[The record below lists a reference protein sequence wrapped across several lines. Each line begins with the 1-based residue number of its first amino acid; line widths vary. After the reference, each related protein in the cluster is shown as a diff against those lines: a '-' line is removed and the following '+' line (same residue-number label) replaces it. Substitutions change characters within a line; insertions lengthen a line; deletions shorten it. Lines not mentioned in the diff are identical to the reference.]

1 MLTNK
6 HKSSVFRLEVD
17 GWSRPSVIAK
27 WCSSGYGTATE
38 VERRIHE
45 QILPSADLSSLEVYA
60 QVPDPSSD
68 RFWLFLEDL
77 GDRELAMTHVDE
89 RRLFSRWLG
98 WLHRWTCGADCG
110 GLPDRSPAAYLQH
123 LRSASQRIT
132 ENVAQPW
139 VDEDARAMLTRLSR
153 LLDCIERHWDH
164 VEDVC
169 GTSPRTIVHGDLVT
183 KNVRIRDRDGRPEVV
198 VLDWEMVGVGV
209 PCVDL
214 KLLGDDLDEYV
225 AVVQPVRPV
234 MSTGYVRA
242 LAAMGQIFRS
252 LLVLDWKTYD
262 FAYSWCD
269 YRGFESLEGRL
280 DAAARCL
287 QSGTRAWEAP

>member
-27 WCSSGYGTATE
+27 WCADGYGTAAQ

-45 QILPSADLSSLEVYA
+45 QILPSASLPSLEVYA
-60 QVPDPSSD
+60 QVPDPAGD

-77 GDRELAMTHVDE
+77 GDRELAMTNLDE
-89 RRLFSRWLG
+89 RRWFSQWLG
-98 WLHRWTCGADCG
+98 RLHQWTVGADAG
-110 GLPDRSPAAYLQH
+110 GLPERTPTTYLQH
-123 LRSASQRIT
+123 LRTAGQRI
-132 ENVAQPW
+132 EASMMQPW
-139 VDEDARAMLTRLSR
+139 VDGEARATLAGLAR
-153 LLDCIERHWDH
+153 LLDRIERHWDR

-169 GTSPRTIVHGDLVT
+169 RTSPRTIVHGDLVA
-183 KNVRIRDRDGRPEVV
+183 KNVRVRDRGGPEIV

-209 PCVDL
+209 PGVDL
-214 KLLGDDLDEYV
+214 KLLGDDLDDY
-225 AVVQPVRPV
+225 AAIVRPV
-234 MSTGYVRA
+234 HPVMSPTYLRA
-242 LAAMGQIFRS
+242 LAFMGQIFRS

-269 YRGFESLEGRL
+269 YRGWNPSRVAWMPPPESSIR
-280 DAAARCL
+280 R
-287 QSGTRAWEAP
+287 QSVGGP